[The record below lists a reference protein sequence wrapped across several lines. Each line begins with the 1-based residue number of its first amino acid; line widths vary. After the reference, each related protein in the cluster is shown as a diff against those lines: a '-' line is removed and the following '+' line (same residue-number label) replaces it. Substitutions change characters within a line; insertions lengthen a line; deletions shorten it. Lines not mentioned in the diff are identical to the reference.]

1 LLDSLLQERVRFGD
15 KMGSG
20 EDTQFVFAKYDYTAQ
35 GNQELDMRR
44 NERLLLIDDSKHWWR
59 VQNSRMQTGYV
70 PSNYVRK
77 EKPSIF
83 DSIKKKVKGGNTAA
97 GSKTLPSSN
106 SSPVH
111 SAPLPPHS
119 GGKGRSQNNES
130 TEPISSAIVKYNYQ
144 AQQLDE
150 LSLTKGSRVMI
161 VEKSGDGWWRG
172 QYGNKIGWFPS
183 NYTQEEIEDP
193 HTYCVAE
200 NVLDIMVALYPFKAQ
215 NDTELS
221 FNKADRL
228 EVLDRPAADPEWFK
242 ARNQCGQIGLVPS
255 NYLQELSQY
264 LTQDVGNGGGSSNGG
279 WTDQSKPNGT
289 SNNGS
294 AGGSEEISGK
304 SWYYG
309 AISRGECDVL
319 MSERGQDG
327 DFLVRDSES
336 TTGDFSVSL
345 KAPGR
350 NKHFRVHVENG
361 MYCIG
366 QRKFISLQ
374 QLVDHYQRA
383 PIYTSQKGEK
393 LFLIK
398 PLLK

>member
-1 LLDSLLQERVRFGD
+1 
-15 KMGSG
+15 MGSG
-20 EDTQFVFAKYDYTAQ
+20 EEAQFVFAKYDYTAQ

-59 VQNSRMQTGYV
+59 VQNSRNQTGYV

-83 DSIKKKVKGGNTAA
+83 DSIKKKVKGGSGGGTAQNT
-97 GSKTLPSSN
+97 GYKTLPSNS

-111 SAPLPPHS
+111 NVNTPPHA
-119 GGKGRSQNNES
+119 GKSRTANGDAS

-150 LSLTKGSRVMI
+150 LSLVKGSRVMI
-161 VEKSGDGWWRG
+161 LEKSGDGWWRG
-172 QYGNKIGWFPS
+172 QYGNKVGWFPS
-183 NYTQEEIEDP
+183 NYTQEEIDDP
-193 HTYCVAE
+193 HTYCMAE
-200 NVLDIMVALYPFKAQ
+200 NVLDILVALYPFKAQ

-221 FNKADRL
+221 FNKGDRL
-228 EVLDRPAADPEWFK
+228 EILDRPANDPEWFK

-255 NYLQELSQY
+255 NYLQELSAFLASDEGSNSAKSKQN
-264 LTQDVGNGGGSSNGG
+264 GNSSNG
-279 WTDQSKPNGT
+279 
-289 SNNGS
+289 NNITN
-294 AGGSEEISGK
+294 EEIAGK
-304 SWYYG
+304 SWYFG
-309 AISRGECDVL
+309 AISRGECDEL
-319 MSERGQDG
+319 MSHRGQDG

-366 QRKFISLQ
+366 QRKFVSLQ

-398 PLLK
+398 PLPK

>member
-1 LLDSLLQERVRFGD
+1 
-15 KMGSG
+15 MGSG
-20 EDTQFVFAKYDYTAQ
+20 EDAQFVFAKYDYTAQ

-59 VQNSRMQTGYV
+59 VQNTRMQTGYV

-83 DSIKKKVKGGNTAA
+83 DSIKKKVKGSNTTS
-97 GSKTLPSSN
+97 GSKTLPSNN

-111 SAPLPPHS
+111 SVPPPPHS
-119 GGKGRSQNNES
+119 AKGRTGNPS
-130 TEPISSAIVKYNYQ
+130 EPSDPIASAIVKYNYQ

-150 LSLTKGSRVMI
+150 LSLVKGSRVMI
-161 VEKSGDGWWRG
+161 LEKSGDGWWRG

-183 NYTQEEIEDP
+183 NYTQEEIDDP
-193 HTYCVAE
+193 HTYCMAE
-200 NVLDIMVALYPFKAQ
+200 NVLDIMVALYQFKAQ

-221 FNKADRL
+221 FNKGDRL

-255 NYLQELSQY
+255 NYLLELSQF
-264 LTQDVGNGGGSSNGG
+264 LTQDVASNGGGGG
-279 WTDQSKPNGT
+279 WKDQNQT
-289 SNNGS
+289 NGS
-294 AGGSEEISGK
+294 QPTNGSSITNEEIAGK

-309 AISRGECDVL
+309 AISRGECDVI

-336 TTGDFSVSL
+336 TVGDFSVSL

-361 MYCIG
+361 NYCIG

-398 PLLK
+398 PLPK

>member
-1 LLDSLLQERVRFGD
+1 
-15 KMGSG
+15 MGSG
-20 EDTQFVFAKYDYTAQ
+20 EDAQFVFAKYDYTAQ

-59 VQNSRMQTGYV
+59 VQNNGRQTGYV

-83 DSIKKKVKGGNTAA
+83 DSIKKKVKGGAA
-97 GSKTLPSSN
+97 TTSGSKTLPSCN

-111 SAPLPPHS
+111 NSSVPAPPHS
-119 GGKGRSQNNES
+119 GGKGGTRTSPTANEN
-130 TEPISSAIVKYNYQ
+130 TEPIASAIVKYNYQ

-150 LSLTKGSRVMI
+150 LSLCKGSRLMI
-161 VEKSGDGWWRG
+161 LEKSGDGWWRG
-172 QYGNKIGWFPS
+172 QYGNKVGWFPS

-193 HTYCVAE
+193 HTYCMAE
-200 NVLDIMVALYPFKAQ
+200 NVLDVMVALYPFKAQ

-221 FNKADRL
+221 FDKGDRL
-228 EVLDRPAADPEWFK
+228 EVLDRPPSDPEWFK

-255 NYLQELSQY
+255 NYLVELSQF
-264 LTQDVGNGGGSSNGG
+264 LTQDVNRGGGGPGQLAPGPNAHQAATNG
-279 WTDQSKPNGT
+279 KNGT
-289 SNNGS
+289 NGFS
-294 AGGSEEISGK
+294 SGNENITGK
-304 SWYYG
+304 PWYFG
-309 AISRGECDVL
+309 LISRGDCDTI
-319 MSERGQDG
+319 MAEKGQDG

-336 TTGDFSVSL
+336 NTGDFSVSL

-350 NKHFRVHVENG
+350 NKHFRVHVDNG

-398 PLLK
+398 PLPK

>member
-1 LLDSLLQERVRFGD
+1 
-15 KMGSG
+15 MGSG
-20 EDTQFVFAKYDYTAQ
+20 EESQFVFAKYDYTAQ

-59 VQNSRMQTGYV
+59 VQNSRNQTGYV

-83 DSIKKKVKGGNTAA
+83 DSIKKKVKGGSGGGTSQPA
-97 GSKTLPSSN
+97 GYKTLPSNS

-111 SAPLPPHS
+111 SAPQHA
-119 GGKGRSQNNES
+119 GKGRTQNGDAS

-150 LSLTKGSRVMI
+150 LSLVKGSRVMI
-161 VEKSGDGWWRG
+161 LEKSGDGWWRG
-172 QYGNKIGWFPS
+172 QYGNKVGWFPS
-183 NYTQEEIEDP
+183 NYTQEEIDDP
-193 HTYCVAE
+193 HTYCMAE
-200 NVLDIMVALYPFKAQ
+200 NVLDILVALYPFKAQ

-221 FNKADRL
+221 FNKGDRL
-228 EVLDRPAADPEWFK
+228 EILDRPANDPEWFK

-255 NYLQELSQY
+255 NYLQELAQFLAS
-264 LTQDVGNGGGSSNGG
+264 DSGGKSAPSIPANGNPTNG
-279 WTDQSKPNGT
+279 NT
-289 SNNGS
+289 SN
-294 AGGSEEISGK
+294 EEIARK
-304 SWYYG
+304 SWYFG
-309 AISRGECDVL
+309 AISRGECDQL
-319 MSERGQDG
+319 MAERGQDG
-327 DFLVRDSES
+327 DYLIRDSES

-366 QRKFISLQ
+366 QRKFVSLQ

-398 PLLK
+398 PLPK

>member
-1 LLDSLLQERVRFGD
+1 MRGD
-15 KMGSG
+15 KYVCQD
-20 EDTQFVFAKYDYTAQ
+20 EFAKYDYTAQ

-59 VQNSRMQTGYV
+59 VQNTRMQTGYV

-83 DSIKKKVKGGNTAA
+83 DSIKKKVKGSNTTS
-97 GSKTLPSSN
+97 GSKTLPSNN

-111 SAPLPPHS
+111 AVPPPPHS
-119 GGKGRSQNNES
+119 AKGRGGNPNEH
-130 TEPISSAIVKYNYQ
+130 TDPIASAIVKYNYQ

-150 LSLTKGSRVMI
+150 LSLVKGSRVMI
-161 VEKSGDGWWRG
+161 LEKSGDGWWRG
-172 QYGNKIGWFPS
+172 QYGNKVGWFPS
-183 NYTQEEIEDP
+183 NYTQEEIDDP
-193 HTYCVAE
+193 HTYCMAE
-200 NVLDIMVALYPFKAQ
+200 NVLDIMVALYQFKAQ

-221 FNKADRL
+221 FNKGDRL

-255 NYLQELSQY
+255 NYLLELSQF
-264 LTQDVGNGGGSSNGG
+264 LTQDVGSNGGGGTGNGG
-279 WTDQSKPNGT
+279 AGWKDQNNT
-289 SNNGS
+289 NGS
-294 AGGSEEISGK
+294 ATNGSSSVNEEIAGK

-336 TTGDFSVSL
+336 TNGDFSVSL

-361 MYCIG
+361 NYCIG

-398 PLLK
+398 PLPK

>member
-1 LLDSLLQERVRFGD
+1 
-15 KMGSG
+15 MGSG
-20 EDTQFVFAKYDYTAQ
+20 EDAQYVFAKYDYTAQ

-59 VQNSRMQTGYV
+59 VQNCRMQTGYV

-83 DSIKKKVKGGNTAA
+83 DSIKKKVKGGAA
-97 GSKTLPSSN
+97 TGGSKTLPSSN

-111 SAPLPPHS
+111 GPPPPHT
-119 GGKGRSQNNES
+119 GKGGGARPTNGDNS
-130 TEPISSAIVKYNYQ
+130 EPISSAIVKYNYQ

-150 LSLTKGSRVMI
+150 LSLVKGSRVMI
-161 VEKSGDGWWRG
+161 LEKSGDGWWRG
-172 QYGNKIGWFPS
+172 QYGNKVGWFPS
-183 NYTQEEIEDP
+183 NYTQEEIDDP

-200 NVLDIMVALYPFKAQ
+200 NVLDVMVAMYPFKAQ

-221 FNKADRL
+221 FSKGDRL
-228 EVLDRPAADPEWFK
+228 EVLDRPSSDPEWFK
-242 ARNQCGQIGLVPS
+242 ARNQMGQVGLVPS
-255 NYLQELSQY
+255 NYLLELSQF
-264 LTQDVGNGGGSSNGG
+264 LTQDVQASKTQDQQPTSNGSNRTNNGNGVGGNDEV
-279 WTDQSKPNGT
+279 T
-289 SNNGS
+289 
-294 AGGSEEISGK
+294 GK

-309 AISRGECDVL
+309 PISRQECDVI
-319 MSERGQDG
+319 MAEKGQDG

-366 QRKFISLQ
+366 QRKFVSLQ

-398 PLLK
+398 PLAK

>member
-1 LLDSLLQERVRFGD
+1 
-15 KMGSG
+15 MGSG
-20 EDTQFVFAKYDYTAQ
+20 EEAQFVFAKYDYTAQ

-59 VQNSRMQTGYV
+59 VQNSRNQTGYV

-83 DSIKKKVKGGNTAA
+83 DSIKKKVKGGGGGGQTTP
-97 GSKTLPSSN
+97 GYKTLPSNS

-111 SAPLPPHS
+111 NVNAPPHA
-119 GGKGRSQNNES
+119 GKGRPQNGDS
-130 TEPISSAIVKYNYQ
+130 TTEPISSAIVKYNYQ

-150 LSLTKGSRVMI
+150 LSLVKGSRVMI
-161 VEKSGDGWWRG
+161 LEKSGDGWWRG
-172 QYGNKIGWFPS
+172 QYGNKVGWFPS
-183 NYTQEEIEDP
+183 NYTQEEIDDP
-193 HTYCVAE
+193 HTYCMAE
-200 NVLDIMVALYPFKAQ
+200 NVLDILVALYPFKAQ

-221 FNKADRL
+221 FNKGDRL
-228 EVLDRPAADPEWFK
+228 EVLDRPANDPEWYK

-255 NYLQELSQY
+255 NYLQELSQF
-264 LTQDVGNGGGSSNGG
+264 LANDDGKGVGGNSGPNMSANGNSSNGNV
-279 WTDQSKPNGT
+279 TN
-289 SNNGS
+289 
-294 AGGSEEISGK
+294 EEVVGK
-304 SWYYG
+304 SWYFG
-309 AISRGECDVL
+309 AISRSECDQL
-319 MSERGQDG
+319 MAERGQDG

-350 NKHFRVHVENG
+350 NKHFRVHVENS

-366 QRKFISLQ
+366 QRKFASLQ

-398 PLLK
+398 PLPK

>member
-1 LLDSLLQERVRFGD
+1 
-15 KMGSG
+15 MGSG
-20 EDTQFVFAKYDYTAQ
+20 EDAQFVFAKYDYTAQ

-44 NERLLLIDDSKHWWR
+44 NERLVLIDDSKHWWR

-83 DSIKKKVKGGNTAA
+83 DSIKKKVKGGTNTG

-111 SAPLPPHS
+111 AVQPPPHS
-119 GGKGRSQNNES
+119 GGKGQGPRPTNGVDSS
-130 TEPISSAIVKYNYQ
+130 DPISSAIVKYNYQ

-150 LSLTKGSRVMI
+150 LSLVKGSRVMI
-161 VEKSGDGWWRG
+161 LEKSGDGWWRG

-183 NYTQEEIEDP
+183 NYTQEEIDDP

-221 FNKADRL
+221 FSKGDRL
-228 EVLDRPAADPEWFK
+228 EILDRPSADPEWFK
-242 ARNQCGQIGLVPS
+242 ARNQMGQLGLVPS
-255 NYLQELSQY
+255 NYLLELSQF
-264 LTQDVGNGGGSSNGG
+264 LTQDVGAKNGTPEAPNS
-279 WTDQSKPNGT
+279 NGT
-289 SNNGS
+289 SRPANNGNS
-294 AGGSEEISGK
+294 VPSNEEVRGK

-309 AISRGECDVL
+309 PITRGDCDIL
-319 MSERGQDG
+319 MAERGQDG

-336 TTGDFSVSL
+336 NTGDFSVSL

-350 NKHFRVHVENG
+350 NKHFRVHVESG

-366 QRKFISLQ
+366 QRKFVSLQ

-398 PLLK
+398 PLSK

>member
-1 LLDSLLQERVRFGD
+1 
-15 KMGSG
+15 MGSG
-20 EDTQFVFAKYDYTAQ
+20 EEAQFVFAKYDYTAQ

-59 VQNSRMQTGYV
+59 VQNSRNQTGYV

-83 DSIKKKVKGGNTAA
+83 DSIKKKVKGGSGGGQQPT
-97 GSKTLPSSN
+97 GQYKTLPSNS

-111 SAPLPPHS
+111 NVNAPPHA
-119 GGKGRSQNNES
+119 GKGRSQNGDS
-130 TEPISSAIVKYNYQ
+130 TEPIASAIVKYNYQ

-150 LSLTKGSRVMI
+150 LSLVKGSRVMI
-161 VEKSGDGWWRG
+161 LEKSGDGWWRG

-183 NYTQEEIEDP
+183 NYTQEEIDDP
-193 HTYCVAE
+193 HTYCIAE
-200 NVLDIMVALYPFKAQ
+200 NVLDILVALYPFKAQ

-221 FNKADRL
+221 FNKGDRL
-228 EVLDRPAADPEWFK
+228 EILDRPANDPEWFK

-255 NYLQELSQY
+255 NYLQELAHY
-264 LTQDVGNGGGSSNGG
+264 LANNDDVDGKPAPSLPANPGNQSNGN
-279 WTDQSKPNGT
+279 PPP
-289 SNNGS
+289 SN
-294 AGGSEEISGK
+294 EEVVGK
-304 SWYYG
+304 SWYFG
-309 AISRGECDVL
+309 AISRGECDQL

-327 DFLVRDSES
+327 DYLIRDSES
-336 TTGDFSVSL
+336 TIGDFSVSL

-350 NKHFRVHVENG
+350 NKHFRVHVENA

-366 QRKFISLQ
+366 QRKFASLQ

-398 PLLK
+398 PLSK

>member
-1 LLDSLLQERVRFGD
+1 
-15 KMGSG
+15 MGSG
-20 EDTQFVFAKYDYTAQ
+20 EDAQFVFAKYDYTAQ

-59 VQNSRMQTGYV
+59 VQNNRMQTGYV

-83 DSIKKKVKGGNTAA
+83 DSIKKKVKGGNQSG

-111 SAPLPPHS
+111 SVQPPPHS
-119 GGKGRSQNNES
+119 GGKTMGPRPTNGVDNS
-130 TEPISSAIVKYNYQ
+130 EPISSAIVKYNYQ

-150 LSLTKGSRVMI
+150 LSLVKGSRVMI
-161 VEKSGDGWWRG
+161 LEKSGDGWWRG

-183 NYTQEEIEDP
+183 NYTQEEIDDP
-193 HTYCVAE
+193 HTYCIAE
-200 NVLDIMVALYPFKAQ
+200 NVLDVMVALYPFKAQ
-215 NDTELS
+215 TDTELS
-221 FNKADRL
+221 FSKGDRL
-228 EVLDRPAADPEWFK
+228 EILDRPSSDPEWFK
-242 ARNQCGQIGLVPS
+242 ARNQMGQMGLVPS
-255 NYLQELSQY
+255 NYLLELSQF
-264 LTQDVGNGGGSSNGG
+264 LTQDVGNKNGSSESPPTNGAPRPSTRNG
-279 WTDQSKPNGT
+279 NVPAAGPVNEEVQDKP
-289 SNNGS
+289 
-294 AGGSEEISGK
+294 
-304 SWYYG
+304 WYFG
-309 AISRGECDVL
+309 PISRADCDVL
-319 MSERGQDG
+319 MSEKGQDG

-336 TTGDFSVSL
+336 TVGDFSVSL

-350 NKHFRVHVENG
+350 NKHFRVHVESG

-366 QRKFISLQ
+366 QRKFVSLQ

-398 PLLK
+398 PLHK